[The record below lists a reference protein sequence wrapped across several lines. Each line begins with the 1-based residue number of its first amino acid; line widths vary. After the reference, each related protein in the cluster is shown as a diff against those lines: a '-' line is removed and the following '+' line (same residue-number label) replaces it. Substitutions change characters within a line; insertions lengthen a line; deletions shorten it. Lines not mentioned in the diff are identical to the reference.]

1 MYLDFTDLGFLSWWV
16 NECEFFHQKMKFNG
30 LKIVS
35 IVLHFISDLKKRSHQ
50 LLVLF
55 IHNKIYFSSGLINFF

>member
-35 IVLHFISDLKKRSHQ
+35 NCFTFYFRFKK
-50 LLVLF
+50 
-55 IHNKIYFSSGLINFF
+55 KITSIIGTIYT